1 MSLLQSL
8 NIVISKRPTQLTP
21 LQHRRNKLIKKL
33 HEQLECAKATAAG
46 NECVFTRYRSLKN
59 KETGLR
65 TQVEQQYRIKQ
76 WWYTNDAGKLVF
88 EMRYGSKSVE
98 IAKGKT
104 GIEVDSAETLVTTIE
119 VLKKAVEA
127 GEVDE
132 GINALSVAFGRQIKR
147 K

>member
-8 NIVISKRPTQLTP
+8 NLVTSKRPTQLTP

-33 HEQLECAKATAAG
+33 HEQLECAKANKAG

-76 WWYTNDAGKLVF
+76 WWYTNDSGKLVF

-98 IAKGKT
+98 FAKGKT
-104 GIEVDSAETLVTTIE
+104 GIEVNSAEKLVETIE

-127 GEVDE
+127 GEVDD
-132 GINALSVAFGRQIKR
+132 GINALTLTFGRQIK

>member
-8 NIVISKRPTQLTP
+8 NIVTSKRPTQLTP

-33 HEQLECAKATAAG
+33 HEQLECAKAISAG

-59 KETGLR
+59 KDTGLR

-76 WWYTNDAGKLVF
+76 WWYTNDTGKLVF
-88 EMRYGSKSVE
+88 EMRYGSKSIE
-98 IAKGKT
+98 FAKGKT
-104 GIEVDSAETLVTTIE
+104 GIEVDSADKLVETIE
-119 VLKKAVEA
+119 LLKKAVEA

-132 GINALSVAFGRQIKR
+132 GINALSLAFGRQIK
-147 K
+147 KK